1 MPLNPTTVIRPDWND
16 WRYDP
21 ADLKL
26 RYQVNQVK
34 VHEIDLTAGDTSADV
49 LDSIFD
55 VQTKNWA
62 TPAILDGLGIALKD
76 CLAPATNDR
85 ASRSERVKPLTG
97 DALRRAVAANIAT
110 ADRVRDDGVRYRR

>member
-1 MPLNPTTVIRPDWND
+1 MPASPTTISRPNWQS

-26 RYQVNQVK
+26 RFHINQVK
-34 VHEIDLTAGDTSADV
+34 SHEIDLTAGDTSADV
-49 LDSIFD
+49 LDSTFD

-85 ASRSERVKPLTG
+85 AGRSERAEPLTG
-97 DALRRAVAANIAT
+97 DALRRAVAANIAN
-110 ADRVRDDGVRYRR
+110 ADRVRDDGVRFRR